1 MSLIFDKHL
10 PNTSKVIGTLG
21 NDDTPIGYFQNITTD
36 RPGIGVVGGDG
47 LGDIKFSG
55 EIHKSLYIYVIMCV
69 VHLVKLFF
77 LCYLAK

>member
-10 PNTSKVIGTLG
+10 PNISKVVGTLG

-47 LGDIKFSG
+47 LGNVKISTPEHG
-55 EIHKSLYIYVIMCV
+55 QLTLY
-69 VHLVKLFF
+69 LW
-77 LCYLAK
+77 